1 MQRAGSNKVEP
12 CPNWPTV
19 MRCPSICII
28 LARFK
33 KSNNTSNTHD
43 YGNINFHDP
52 RKELKF
58 ALNVSLARQTLQQ
71 LKKRKKRKK
80 DWRLTWSRKMLH
92 ILVKLPF
99 QCLIRDMYRYT
110 LREGCILLCRKLGCL
125 HFDWEIRH
133 RVRGR
138 FTSYFSFLKFKFEI
152 KKQRVIWSLLSSYV
166 PFLNHIHLS
175 KSSKKAIYN
184 IGWFLLIFI

>member
-12 CPNWPTV
+12 CPNWPTI

-33 KSNNTSNTHD
+33 KSNNTSNTHN
-43 YGNINFHDP
+43 YGY
-52 RKELKF
+52 KF
-58 ALNVSLARQTLQQ
+58 PWP
-71 LKKRKKRKK
+71 KKGAKVCTQCEFGEAHTTATKKKKKRKK
-80 DWRLTWSRKMLH
+80 DWRLTWSRKVLH

-99 QCLIRDMYRYT
+99 QCLIRHMYRYI

-152 KKQRVIWSLLSSYV
+152 KKQLESYLKSPILLCTFS
-166 PFLNHIHLS
+166 
-175 KSSKKAIYN
+175 
-184 IGWFLLIFI
+184 